1 MDETKTAKVG
11 DTVIKLKEDRKL
23 LNKIIII
30 AKARPDLITKMEDIV
45 GNYEMSVIPRANF
58 SPDGSMLITA
68 DKSSLMKLIIEQT
81 PLQVQTPLPGNR
93 PQVLIIDA
101 MPEVKSLKKKP
112 TTTKLSHLR
121 DNFIQRI
128 NRKIEKGNYSEVYIA
143 FDEWRDE
150 SLKDKTRAKRAANQ
164 PGSDALG
171 PGFDMHDGMCLK
183 KTSVADLLA
192 TNKTKTQTAA
202 YFAKSLLKNT
212 GDVLT

>member
-1 MDETKTAKVG
+1 M
-11 DTVIKLKEDRKL
+11 IKLKEDRKL

-30 AKARPDLITKMEDIV
+30 AKSRPDLITKMEDIV

-101 MPEVKSLKKKP
+101 MPEVKSLKKKD

-121 DNFIQRI
+121 DIFIQRI
-128 NRKIEKGNYSEVYIA
+128 NRKIEKGEL
-143 FDEWRDE
+143 FR
-150 SLKDKTRAKRAANQ
+150 SLHRLR
-164 PGSDALG
+164 
-171 PGFDMHDGMCLK
+171 
-183 KTSVADLLA
+183 
-192 TNKTKTQTAA
+192 
-202 YFAKSLLKNT
+202 
-212 GDVLT
+212 